1 MGSSIS
7 VIDIINMILNII
19 NTLFVLIPA
28 ILIFLYYKIHI
39 IDMYFTKINE
49 SGMIISIHNI
59 TSKTLFISKCNLT
72 SNNVSTDIF
81 KDKFLEIKSDEIY
94 KIQVDYK
101 LLNINPSNNMN
112 LEIIIK
118 HRKIRKKIK

>member
-1 MGSSIS
+1 MERSLN
-7 VIDIINMILNII
+7 VIDIINLILNII

-28 ILIFLYYKIHI
+28 ILLFLYYKIHI
-39 IDMYFTKINE
+39 IDLYFTEKNE

-59 TSKTLFISKCNLT
+59 TSKTLFISKCNLIA
-72 SNNVSTDIF
+72 NNVSTDIL
-81 KDKFLEIKSDEIY
+81 KDKFLEIKSDEVY

-101 LLNINPSNNMN
+101 LLNINSSNNMTI
-112 LEIIIK
+112 EIIIK